1 MLFFRPL
8 PLGNV
13 TRYFR
18 RADNSTLGVPD
29 RRDGERNIE
38 SSPILG
44 LPYGLEV
51 FDLFAAADSRGDI
64 TFFRVTL
71 GRNDQR
77 DALTDRLCRGVPE
90 YSLCGSIPRRNNSV
104 RSLADYGVVRRIN
117 DRCEP

>member
-38 SSPILG
+38 SSPIRG

-51 FDLFAAADSRGDI
+51 FDLFAAADSREDI
-64 TFFRVTL
+64 IFFHVTL
-71 GRNDQR
+71 GRNDQG
-77 DALTDRLCRGVPE
+77 DALTDRLCRAVPE
-90 YSLCGSIPRRNNSV
+90 YSLCGPNPRSNNPV
-104 RSLADYGVVRRIN
+104 QRLADYGV
-117 DRCEP
+117 

>member
-8 PLGNV
+8 PLCNV
-13 TRYFR
+13 ARYFR

-51 FDLFAAADSRGDI
+51 FDLFAAADSREDI
-64 TFFRVTL
+64 IFLRVTL
-71 GRNDQR
+71 RWNDQGE
-77 DALTDRLCRGVPE
+77 ALTDRLCRGVPE
-90 YSLCGSIPRRNNSV
+90 YSLCGPIPRRNSSAQ
-104 RSLADYGVVRRIN
+104 SLADYGVVRRIN